1 MYDLIAKTGL
11 LSLRNLMTY
20 RMIGNTITEKIG
32 ERILDVDFI
41 IPIINNN
48 HNLHCLSCITYD
60 ILSTAML
67 IYILSYHAS
76 REPITI
82 KRLET
87 VEKFETLTKMRKL
100 IGKTMWVILFVLTK
114 NVENAI

>member
-32 ERILDVDFI
+32 EHVLDTDFI
-41 IPIINNN
+41 IPFIRNN
-48 HNLHCLSCITYD
+48 HNLQCLSCITYD
-60 ILSTAML
+60 IISTSML
-67 IYILSYHAS
+67 IYVLSYHAS

-82 KRLET
+82 KRLEK
-87 VEKFETLTKMRKL
+87 VERLEKIKKWRKT
-100 IGKTMWVILFVLTK
+100 IGTIVWVILFVLTK
-114 NVENAI
+114 NLENAI